1 MKVQLLGKILQD
13 VASADAVALF
23 IEGRS
28 IDADAHALFHHS
40 QDAAADAALGGD
52 PHPDGELAGAVVH
65 AAGQHNGL
73 GHLDSVFVNEP
84 FSCLRM
90 PASVGQHQP
99 QAGQALC
106 RDA

>member
-1 MKVQLLGKILQD
+1 MPMPMRFSTTARMPPPTPLW
-13 VASADAVALF
+13 
-23 IEGRS
+23 R
-28 IDADAHALFHHS
+28 
-40 QDAAADAALGGD
+40 D

-99 QAGQALC
+99 RPARLSAVTLKEHI
-106 RDA
+106 RV